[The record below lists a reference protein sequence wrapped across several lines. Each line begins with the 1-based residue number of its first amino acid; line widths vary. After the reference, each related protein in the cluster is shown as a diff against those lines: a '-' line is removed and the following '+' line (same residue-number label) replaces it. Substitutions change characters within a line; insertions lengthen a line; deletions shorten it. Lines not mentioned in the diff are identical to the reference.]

1 MQCPSSTERAS
12 AVSWQEAGKSGDMR
26 PGGHSAGRTA
36 LVTGANRGLGREIA
50 RQLAEVGFHVVIS
63 ARDPA
68 KARTT
73 ADSFGSSG
81 ASVDW
86 IELDVDNARS
96 VGSAVRTVLD
106 RHGSIDVLVNN
117 AGVLLDGPDAQTAS
131 VLALPPERLLQSFVT
146 NTMGALHM
154 MQAVLP
160 SMRDRAYGRIVNVSS
175 RAGQL
180 DELRPGVPSYRISKT
195 ALNSLTRVAA
205 AEFSGEN
212 IKINAMC
219 PGWLR
224 TDMGGANAP
233 LSVAE
238 GADTAIWLATLPP
251 DGPTGGFFRSRKVL
265 PW

>member
-1 MQCPSSTERAS
+1 M
-12 AVSWQEAGKSGDMR
+12 K
-26 PGGHSAGRTA
+26 TA

-50 RQLAEVGFHVVIS
+50 RQLAEAGFQVVAA
-63 ARDPA
+63 ARDA
-68 KARTT
+68 VKAEAAAEDLARATST
-73 ADSFGSSG
+73 PRI
-81 ASVDW
+81 DW
-86 IELDVDNARS
+86 IALDVDSARS
-96 VGSAVRTVLD
+96 AKSAVSQVLA
-106 RHGSIDVLVNN
+106 RYGAIDVLVNN

-131 VLALPPERLLQSFVT
+131 VLDLPPERLLQSFVT
-146 NTMGALHM
+146 NTMGALHV

-160 SMRDRAYGRIVNVSS
+160 SMRSRAYGRIVNISS

-195 ALNSLTRVAA
+195 ALNSLTRVTA
-205 AEFSGEN
+205 AEFRTEN

-238 GADTAIWLATLPP
+238 GADTAIWLATLPS

>member
-1 MQCPSSTERAS
+1 
-12 AVSWQEAGKSGDMR
+12 MR
-26 PGGHSAGRTA
+26 PGGQAAGKTA

-50 RQLAEVGFHVVIS
+50 RQLAEEGFLVVIG

-68 KARTT
+68 NARAT
-73 ADSFGSSG
+73 AESLCSAGG
-81 ASVDW
+81 SVDW
-86 IELDVDNARS
+86 VELDVDSARS
-96 VGSAVRTVLD
+96 IGSAVSKVFE
-106 RHGSIDVLVNN
+106 RHGAVDALVNN
-117 AGVLLDGPDAQTAS
+117 AGILLDGPDAQTAS
-131 VLALPPERLLQSFVT
+131 VLDLPPERLLRSFVT
-146 NTMGALHM
+146 NTMGALQT

-160 SMRDRAYGRIVNVSS
+160 SMRDRRYGRIVNVSS

-195 ALNSLTRVAA
+195 ALNSLTRVTA
-205 AEFSGEN
+205 AEFSSEN

-238 GADTAIWLATLPP
+238 GADTAIWLATLPS